1 MFEMVSIYAVFPFIA
16 VATKPEIVTTHP
28 VISWAYYGLG
38 FTQPEWF
45 VGAVGLSIIAIILLG
60 NMVASYTVVMVTQF
74 CFSCAHEISVALFSR
89 QLEQEYELYSTES
102 TSEMLKNTLDEV
114 NRFATGFMI
123 PVMYGMVK
131 LITTIFI
138 LMMLMIVSF
147 KIAIT
152 LGVVYSLT
160 YGLFYSKVKMKLSS
174 WGHLRSKY
182 VAERLKIVQES
193 LRGFKEIQVST
204 KTDHFIDNFDRVSSD
219 FNMTEVKNVVT
230 PSLARYVLEAT
241 SIAGMVGVGIYLVFA
256 GGNLVEAMP
265 LLAMYALSGLRLMPA
280 VQQLFSSVTWARFHH
295 AALIILEKEFLSHE
309 KQRAKQKSSND
320 PVLKKILMRNQAST
334 IELIDV
340 TYRYPNTTKDV
351 LENISLSIP
360 ANTTVGIMGKTGSG
374 KSTLIDLL
382 MGFLPVTSGTIK
394 IDGQS
399 VSDADIKQLRSYMGY
414 VPQRL
419 FLLDASI
426 SENIA
431 FGIDKKKINQEQ
443 VEACA
448 KAADIHE
455 YILTLEKGYE
465 TIVGENGIRLSGG
478 QQQRIAIARA
488 LYNKPKMIVLD
499 EATSALDSETEEKI
513 IETLASLNGKVTIV
527 MIAHR
532 LSTLEYCDQVV
543 LLSNGQLRAKGTLD
557 AVLNSPAYANIRH
570 LEGIPTDVA
579 PS

>member
-1 MFEMVSIYAVFPFIA
+1 
-16 VATKPEIVTTHP
+16 
-28 VISWAYYGLG
+28 
-38 FTQPEWF
+38 
-45 VGAVGLSIIAIILLG
+45 
-60 NMVASYTVVMVTQF
+60 
-74 CFSCAHEISVALFSR
+74 
-89 QLEQEYELYSTES
+89 
-102 TSEMLKNTLDEV
+102 
-114 NRFATGFMI
+114 
-123 PVMYGMVK
+123 
-131 LITTIFI
+131 
-138 LMMLMIVSF
+138 
-147 KIAIT
+147 
-152 LGVVYSLT
+152 
-160 YGLFYSKVKMKLSS
+160 
-174 WGHLRSKY
+174 
-182 VAERLKIVQES
+182 
-193 LRGFKEIQVST
+193 
-204 KTDHFIDNFDRVSSD
+204 
-219 FNMTEVKNVVT
+219 
-230 PSLARYVLEAT
+230 
-241 SIAGMVGVGIYLVFA
+241 
-256 GGNLVEAMP
+256 
-265 LLAMYALSGLRLMPA
+265 LAMYALSGLRLMPA